1 MSRPKEDRL
10 TDRLLNQALSFQGEG
25 GTVTERLAKARQE
38 RAAKVAFAQKL
49 TAAPKRRK

>member
-1 MSRPKEDRL
+1 MKPKAHPEASM
-10 TDRLLNQALSFQGEG
+10 NQALRLQGEV